1 MKLDVKNLS
10 GEVKD
15 SIDVSD
21 LIFGVPFNEAL
32 VHQVLVGHLA
42 NRRVGTHSTKTRSEV
57 RGGGRKPW
65 IQKHTG
71 RARQGS
77 IRSPQ
82 WRKGGITFGPKPRD
96 YHHHTPVKMR
106 RGAIRCLLA
115 EKVRQGQI
123 TIVEEL
129 LLPQPKTKFVIN
141 LLNDLGAPPKSLV
154 VSGQPSLD
162 LQRGCRNLEKV
173 KSLPAATI
181 NTVCSSSIV
190 ALDMGTQNLRLG
202 KCSKA
207 VVAGVNLMLG
217 TGIFQ
222 AYGVALGPEGRCKT
236 FDDSANGLGRGEACE
251 VIYY

>member
-1 MKLDVKNLS
+1 VNIDMKLDVKNLS

-42 NRRVGTHSTKTRSEV
+42 NRRVGTASTKTRSEV

-65 IQKHTG
+65 MQKHTG
-71 RARQGS
+71 RARHGS

-96 YHHHTPVKMR
+96 YHHNTPVKMR

-129 LLPQPKTKFVIN
+129 HLPQPKTKDMIN
-141 LLNDLGAPPKSLV
+141 LLNDLGALTKSLV
-154 VSGQPSLD
+154 VSGQPSVD

-181 NTVCSSSIV
+181 NTVDL
-190 ALDMGTQNLRLG
+190 LDYDHLVISVDGVRVIEKLWGQEHVRVKARKIGGGDRL
-202 KCSKA
+202 K
-207 VVAGVNLMLG
+207 
-217 TGIFQ
+217 Q
-222 AYGVALGPEGRCKT
+222 DEG
-236 FDDSANGLGRGEACE
+236 SQQS
-251 VIYY
+251 

>member
-21 LIFGVPFNEAL
+21 LIFDVPFNEAL

-115 EKVRQGQI
+115 DKVRQGQI
-123 TIVEEL
+123 TVVEEL

-141 LLNDLGAPPKSLV
+141 LLNDLGAPSKSLV

-181 NTVCSSSIV
+181 NTVDLLNYDHLVISVDGVRVIERLWGHDYV
-190 ALDMGTQNLRLG
+190 RVKARKVVVGNGPTQDE
-202 KCSKA
+202 
-207 VVAGVNLMLG
+207 
-217 TGIFQ
+217 
-222 AYGVALGPEGRCKT
+222 EGQQ
-236 FDDSANGLGRGEACE
+236 L
-251 VIYY
+251 